1 MSIVKVSG
9 NASGTGTLT
18 IAAPNTNSDFTLT
31 LPTGTGT
38 LISTAST
45 GQVIPKAALP
55 TGSVLQVVNAI
66 YTTAVSSSTSNTFV
80 DSGLTLSIT
89 PTSSTSKILVIVN
102 QATTAGSGAN
112 QENQTVVTLLRGST
126 NLFSTVSASSDDFF
140 RIYTPSS
147 NSTMSSFVAFNYLDS
162 PATTSST
169 TYKTQFS
176 MHFGTTATVQKNS
189 TPSFITLMEI
199 AA

>member
-176 MHFGTTATVQKNS
+176 MHFGTTATVQKSS